1 MSKRWKNTRGVIV
14 GVLREITILPVLLFM
29 VGPFI
34 WMILASFKPA
44 REIFTKVPKLL
55 PTRWTLEHYLY
66 VFQGSGEAS
75 FGREFLNS
83 GIVTLAAV
91 VAALIV
97 GSLAAYSLSRFQR
110 RWTSGALVAIMSPQF
125 FPGVLTLLPLFLLF
139 QWLGLI
145 DTHIALVLVYMTFA
159 LPIST
164 WLLKAFFDRIPVE
177 MEEAALMDGCTRL
190 QAMIRIVLPLSIPSL
205 AAVGIFIMIGVWKE
219 LMIASIFLRSEKL
232 ITVPIGLMRLIQ
244 MEHSRFLYGP
254 LLAKSILAAIPV
266 IVLFVYFQKYFVQ
279 GLTRG
284 AIK

>member
-1 MSKRWKNTRGVIV
+1 MSKRQKKVRRVIV
-14 GVLREITILPVLLFM
+14 GVFREITILPVLLFM

-34 WMILASFKPA
+34 WMVIASFKPTP
-44 REIFTKVPKLL
+44 EIFTKVPTLL

-66 VFQGSGEAS
+66 VFEGSGEAS

-83 GIVTLAAV
+83 GIVTLASV
-91 VAALIV
+91 VTALIV
-97 GSLAAYSLSRFQR
+97 GSLAAYGLSRFQR

-125 FPGVLTLLPLFLLF
+125 FPGVLTLIPLFMLF
-139 QWLGLI
+139 NWLGLI

-177 MEEAALMDGCTRL
+177 IEEAALMDGCTRL
-190 QAMIRIVLPLSIPSL
+190 QAMIRIVLPPSIPSL

-232 ITVPIGLMRLIQ
+232 ITVPVGLMRLVQ
-244 MEHSRFLYGP
+244 MEHSRLLYGP

-266 IVLFVYFQKYFVQ
+266 IVLFVYFQKYFDQ

>member
-1 MSKRWKNTRGVIV
+1 MSRRRKNTRGAIV

-34 WMILASFKPA
+34 WMIIASFKPTQ
-44 REIFTKVPKLL
+44 EIFTKVPKLL

-91 VAALIV
+91 IAALIV
-97 GSLAAYSLSRFQR
+97 GSLAAYGLSRFQR

-125 FPGVLTLLPLFLLF
+125 FPGVLTLIPLFMLF

-145 DTHIALVLVYMTFA
+145 DTHIALVMVYMTFA

-190 QAMIRIVLPLSIPSL
+190 QAMLRIVLPLSIPSL
-205 AAVGIFIMIGVWKE
+205 TAVGIFIMIGVWKE
-219 LMIASIFLRSEKL
+219 LMIASIFLHSEKL
-232 ITVPIGLMRLIQ
+232 ITVPLGLMRLVQ
-244 MEHSRFLYGP
+244 MEHSRLLYGP
-254 LLAKSILAAIPV
+254 LLAKSLLAAIPV

-279 GLTRG
+279 GLTKG